1 MKDEWL
7 FFSSRDDLIKI
18 KVSNIMFF
26 EADGNYTNI
35 ILTNKMRASVCMN
48 LSAME
53 KVLAERLKENV
64 TVFAR
69 IGKSYILN
77 LRYVYQLNIQRKKL
91 VMADF
96 QTSTYSLE
104 LSKLALKK
112 LKDMIIK
119 IQI

>member
-1 MKDEWL
+1 MKNEWL
-7 FFSSRDDLIKI
+7 FFSSRDELIKV
-18 KVSNIMFF
+18 KVSSIMYF

-35 ILTNKMRASVCMN
+35 VLTNKLKASVCMN

-53 KVLAERLKENV
+53 KVLAERLKENE

-91 VMADF
+91 VMSDF
-96 QTSTYSLE
+96 QDSTYSLE
-104 LSKLALKK
+104 LSKLALKT
-112 LKDMIIK
+112 LKDTIIK
-119 IQI
+119 LQI